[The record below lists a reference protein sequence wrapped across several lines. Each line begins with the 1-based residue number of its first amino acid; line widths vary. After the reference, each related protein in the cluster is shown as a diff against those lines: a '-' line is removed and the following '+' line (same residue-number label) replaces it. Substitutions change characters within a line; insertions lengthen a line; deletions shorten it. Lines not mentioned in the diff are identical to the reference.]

1 MNKEVIKELV
11 EKLTTIENEMKLL
24 QEDRKIV
31 MDDYK
36 DRIDMKAFRA
46 AWQILKK
53 RERVDE
59 GSLDNLLDIMKEL

>member
-1 MNKEVIKELV
+1 
-11 EKLTTIENEMKLL
+11 
-24 QEDRKIV
+24 
-31 MDDYK
+31 
-36 DRIDMKAFRA
+36 MKAFRA

>member
-1 MNKEVIKELV
+1 MNKEVVKELV
-11 EKLTTIENEMKLL
+11 EKLTTIENEIKLL

-36 DRIDMKAFRA
+36 DRVDMKAFRA

-59 GSLDNLLDIMKEL
+59 CSLDNLLDIMKEL